1 MKRLCLLLI
10 VPLLFTGC
18 FGGSSSSESEEIKT
32 KKCTLVSDQS
42 ISGYV
47 IKLTGNT
54 KLAKL
59 VYFKPII
66 FVIINNIAILEL
78 KNVLLN
84 SLVIY
89 TPIIKLYNQI
99 ILM

>member
-1 MKRLCLLLI
+1 MRKK
-10 VPLLFTGC
+10 
-18 FGGSSSSESEEIKT
+18 EEIF
-32 KKCTLVSDQS
+32 DF
-42 ISGYV
+42 
-47 IKLTGNT
+47 IKLTDNT
-54 KLAKL
+54 KLEKL